1 MQCCFGKESN
11 MFARTERLLLR
22 PGWPD
27 DAQALARAIANE
39 KIVRNLA
46 SVPWPYK
53 VDDAHHYLA
62 SARSPKLPEFLI
74 FARTQRNPELIGG
87 IGLHAD
93 PHNRFGSAELG
104 YWPELGYWIA
114 EAHWGRGYA
123 TEAGRA
129 VIDLARESLK
139 CRRIVAGYFT
149 DNPASGAVLRK
160 LGFKPTG
167 QVAPRH
173 SVARGTDAPMVHVSA
188 ALSVDMDD
196 EGADRMSPVRRMTPT
211 EQLAA

>member
-1 MQCCFGKESN
+1 

-46 SVPWPYK
+46 SVPWPYL
-53 VDDAHHYLA
+53 VDDAQNYLA
-62 SARSPKLPEFLI
+62 SMRPPALPEFLI

-93 PHNRFGSAELG
+93 PHNRFGS
-104 YWPELGYWIA
+104 PELGYWIA

-129 VIDLARESLK
+129 VIDLARESLR

-173 SVARGTDAPMVHVSA
+173 SVARGTDAPMVLVSA
-188 ALSVDMDD
+188 ALSVDVDE
-196 EGADRMSPVRRMTPT
+196 EGADRAPPVRRITPT